1 VDGLVPKGDVPDA
14 LWFGIGV
21 HEALAA
27 WYLKGKK
34 RGPHPAD
41 TFLEWLGDE
50 QRHILVSPADHE
62 RAEGERAKF
71 DDARELGVSMLEGY
85 VENYGND
92 DHWDVLAIER
102 PFKVLVK
109 YRGISVAHF
118 WSTWDGVY
126 RDRRDGRI
134 YLMEHKTASQIQPAY
149 LELDDQGGVYWALAG
164 AILRKDGTLKDGEEI
179 AGIQYNF
186 LRKSRADERPRDAS
200 GAYLNQNGSVS
211 KRQPPERFVRP
222 EPIERSRAE
231 RRTQLERLANEVT
244 WMNAMRDGTMPVIKS
259 TMKDCTFCEFFI
271 MCKAHERGGD
281 AWRQIARAQFNG
293 DQDPY
298 DRYRKAA

>member
-1 VDGLVPKGDVPDA
+1 MVPKGDVPDA

-41 TFLEWLGDE
+41 TFLEWIGDE

-62 RAEGERAKF
+62 RADDERAKF

-85 VENYGND
+85 VEEWGED
-92 DHWDVLAIER
+92 SHWQVLAIER

-109 YRGISVAHF
+109 HNGVSIARF

-126 RDRRDGRI
+126 RDLRDGRI
-134 YLMEHKTASQIQPAY
+134 YLMEHKTASQIQTSY
-149 LELDDQGGVYWALAG
+149 LELDDQAGIYWALAG
-164 AILRKDGTLKDGEEI
+164 AILRKEGVLKDREEI

-186 LRKSRADERPRDAS
+186 LRKSKPDERPRDAS

-211 KRQPPERFVRP
+211 KRQPPERYVRP
-222 EPIERSRAE
+222 DPIERSPRE
-231 RRTQLERLANEVT
+231 RKTQLERLEGEVV
-244 WMNAMRDGTMPVIKS
+244 WMNAMRWGDMPVIKS
-259 TMKDCTFCEFFI
+259 TQKDCTFCEFFI
-271 MCKAHERGGD
+271 MCKAHERGGEN
-281 AWRQIARAQFNG
+281 WKQIANSQFAIG
-293 DQDPY
+293 EDPY